1 MVPTTGTTTT
11 AMCKVAEAVCAG
23 RGDDCA
29 RASPGHTHARKAR
42 TGIAPRAF
50 LFPVNSQNAT
60 SSDWVI
66 LLEAGTIIGPSP
78 ERLRVARST
87 LERKIVKKYNF
98 ILKAKHFL
106 VLEGYD
112 PRIHAV
118 FFCPQLYKYDPE
130 RKLVPLEGD
139 EIGRLIARAVEG
151 GITERRPWYDPSEKL
166 PDRPI
171 IDAELNVEF
180 ETLVVDIPNA
190 QNPAVRGSKGGATVG
205 MPSPAA

>member
-1 MVPTTGTTTT
+1 MGLFRT
-11 AMCKVAEAVCAG
+11 
-23 RGDDCA
+23 
-29 RASPGHTHARKAR
+29 RAPSHL
-42 TGIAPRAF
+42 I
-50 LFPVNSQNAT
+50 PVNSQNAA

-87 LERKIVKKYNF
+87 LERKIVKKYKF
-98 ILKAKHFL
+98 MGKAKHFL

-118 FFCPQLYKYDPE
+118 FFCPQLYKYDSE
-130 RKLVPLEGD
+130 KKLVPLEGD
-139 EIGRLIARAVEG
+139 EIGRLIAHAVEG
-151 GITERRPWYDPSEKL
+151 GITERRAWYAPSQTL

-171 IDAELNVEF
+171 IDAQMNLEF
-180 ETLVVDIPNA
+180 DTVVVDIPSVP
-190 QNPAVRGSKGGATVG
+190 NPAVRGSMDGATVR